1 MDEEEEAGAGGGG
14 RQRRGP
20 AAAALRRR
28 NNEISADEDETGA
41 EEEPSTAGVRRSKRP
56 RPAGEERSS
65 PGGGGGGGAAGSSS
79 GEPGS
84 GSELPEDDDDDDDPR
99 GSEGGPGGGC
109 TEPEAEAEA
118 EAGRGLPGEQP
129 MVKRSEASG
138 PMTRSASSRLPRA
151 NGLNRQDGHRD
162 GLAAAPPLLPPSPPP
177 PPPPPPGG
185 RCKAADRPPP
195 PPPPPPAASSSDSP
209 AIGNQDSGESDGQE
223 AAAAAED
230 PSYEVQQGRRILCEF
245 LLDKHKNLTAPFVQ
259 PGESEESGQQQQQ
272 QQQPPHPQPQPPVW
286 LRKMEEKF
294 DRHQY
299 GGITDFVADFRLMLE
314 SCYRLHGVDHWLSR
328 QAQKLEMML
337 EQKLTLLSR
346 PLREK
351 TTIAVTSKGRY
362 GLEEE
367 RGAVCTSTRRRSMPR
382 SLGGMSTG
390 VTESIMIQALR
401 QEEQQ
406 RAREE
411 KRLREQERKEAE
423 EAVQKE
429 IEEWEKN
436 LRALAEPTRMETLWE
451 IPAIGHFLCL
461 AQQILNLP
469 EIVYFDLERCLLMP
483 QCSGFLA
490 KIMTSLLSPHH
501 RRATLHRKPPLPY
514 KMWEA
519 ALKRRVQH
527 WYVVVGQAEN
537 PNLQA
542 EKLGL
547 SPQFFHIL
555 GETSPL
561 EVKAFHQITF
571 YKRVWLLKG
580 LSDYVYETQ
589 KEVQDAVLGQPIH
602 ECREVVLGYDSHE
615 NAYVHFPQFCG
626 ADLRIYKQSP
636 LPPPEFPI
644 PPIKI
649 YRMSQQRSGE
659 AKSGLSSESHEKPK
673 SDKKETTSKRTHDS
687 KKTNEGVDSSD
698 LEDFYLRV
706 EPGPQFHS
714 QEGEEEIKF
723 NCECK
728 NHRTSAVKKENVGSC
743 KENLVKPA
751 SPGEV
756 VGYGEPLSPGE
767 IRITENGEFC
777 TDDPELRKGVKPLT
791 EKAIKSCKTLINGS
805 HTENLDVSCLVGKIN
820 NISAKHFLGKIEEL
834 EMVKLHV
841 KKKKKKKKKL
851 KDAMNKISQLRPD
864 MVCQNPLKIRKPGIQ
879 KKSLLI
885 KKKTKHKKHKSA
897 RKPDSEKTDEKK
909 KKSIP
914 PPLPTTPQFQ
924 LVCTSLDELRELI
937 AKMEGEL
944 KELENNKKKS
954 EKWFYRRQAL
964 KDLHSTLGRLLNEL
978 LPWEQKLIKAYQR
991 NRARMKK
998 DFDDFKKQPDSDVFV
1013 RDILP
1018 SEEMVGELTKDIT
1031 PNEAGSS
1038 NFADH
1043 QEIVKKECSEID
1055 DMMQPEME
1063 IPTGGPKPVR
1073 RECSSIETKKQ
1084 ASKNPKRQT
1093 KCNDLDEHWKE
1104 SPPRKKTK
1112 LSTNEVAADHN
1123 IVNVSFGPEP
1133 GNQQSESKPASVQLP
1148 VEPVTNSSKPNE
1160 HFVKSDAL
1168 KGEITSVSR
1177 SAVQRGTKPIQALL
1191 AKHNGNKVT
1200 LTSQTSSSV
1209 SEASNREEKSTA
1221 VTSHPSPAKSCLPSL
1236 ASAKGPLQMV
1246 YKLPDGSCVPI
1257 DLSNSQVKI
1266 AVQPVIDPKTGERI
1280 MQQVLIVPKNFL
1292 AQQQDGKFVEK
1303 ESPPKAQREL
1313 EKRAS
1318 VGSQTANL
1326 GHSPSIGLQSL
1337 SPVKVQSQISNLT
1350 QGRSTASLASVMT
1363 SVSQPTTVISSSS
1376 CNFLAS
1382 QGRVEMS
1389 AIMAPSVTASN
1400 TRSGQSAAIQAV
1412 TPTKLQSR
1420 SISNTGTAQSF
1431 NSQQP
1436 KESTETKQELK
1447 TVCIRDSQ
1455 SILVM
1460 TRGGNTGVVKVQTN
1474 SDQNSPNAIT
1484 PRPIF
1489 TFLPEV
1495 QNFVVS
1501 KTQSSSPL
1509 TSLLVP
1515 AQTSL
1520 KNLGPVSSSI
1530 SAVSLGLNQL
1540 GGEAIK
1546 LGPCK
1551 TVNNAGVVQV
1561 ANAPVHVPLPTVLST
1576 VSESPAVHT
1585 STHNALNL
1593 VTGPV
1598 GGLSSGGPVQNKVT
1612 VPQAPSLQLSLDA
1625 ASGKQLFLT
1634 PPECNKLGGSTFLGG
1649 TTMPKLLLV
1658 PNPSATPC
1666 GTSQVSMAATNVQ
1679 PQKLVFVSPPV
1690 TSMSSSS
1697 NLLLT
1702 KPLHQQHAPPLNTK
1716 QMAVKNADPC
1726 QVMLLPYTGETPI
1739 KANPLPG
1746 PFQVKEV
1753 MKGNPAHLV
1762 RNSNLKVPGISVV
1775 PNMSAKGVEGLSTK
1789 NSVLPTT
1796 CISTST
1802 IPSVMMGNQ
1811 SSTSFRNST
1820 GIKMCVRNAYT
1831 VATTAAGAT
1840 LPTPTFATFGSL
1852 PTALLTGNDS
1862 MSGSNQGML
1871 STRLPV
1877 AISTVKAE
1885 HLASSL
1891 LLASAQP
1898 KMSHLSLTP
1907 SLPLSITAALPNPI
1921 TVNSKMVPTNTQPIS
1936 TAFPPQNTHF
1946 SKDSCQTVIRFQS
1959 TNTTASP
1966 TNTSTAPRFAAV
1978 QAATRLSAPAVGN
1991 VLSPAGLGLSLAHQ
2005 TTVHSLTKHPVITNT
2020 VTAASS
2026 LMQPVA
2032 TGPSSV
2038 SKVSGPLNESCIR
2051 QKIVINT
2058 STPLAPGTQI
2068 VINNHRF
2075 IVPPQG
2081 LASGSH
2087 VLLISNTPKQSNSQ
2101 AVNLNPGPHAGTDVT
2116 SACQKAMMVSAVSQ
2130 RSQSSLPPCVLP
2142 PEKFLQNLCVQSAA
2156 QTIAAV
2162 SKSAHLTTGSSL
2174 INVPTA
2180 RPQLQTAV
2188 GKFQAPTSQSATVL
2202 PVGTSFSKLLVSP
2215 EGAVL
2220 NAINTVVNPVAKVV
2234 SPSSLTHVSG
2244 SSSASAAVVF
2254 PAFKASEVL
2263 DPTRTVSAASNL

>member
-1 MDEEEEAGAGGGG
+1 MEEQAAAEGAAIG
-14 RQRRGP
+14 GP
-20 AAAALRRR
+20 AAAPATTPSP
-28 NNEISADEDETGA
+28 EMPADEQ
-41 EEEPSTAGVRRSKRP
+41 PSRSSQKP
-56 RPAGEERSS
+56 RPAGEE
-65 PGGGGGGGAAGSSS
+65 PGGGGDS
-79 GEPGS
+79 PGPQAQERAEEEAC
-84 GSELPEDDDDDDDPR
+84 GPR
-99 GSEGGPGGGC
+99 
-109 TEPEAEAEA
+109 
-118 EAGRGLPGEQP
+118 
-129 MVKRSEASG
+129 
-138 PMTRSASSRLPRA
+138 TRSAGLRRA
-151 NGLNRQDGHRD
+151 GLV
-162 GLAAAPPLLPPSPPP
+162 AAPPPAAADSPPP
-177 PPPPPPGG
+177 PAGPPEP
-185 RCKAADRPPP
+185 
-195 PPPPPPAASSSDSP
+195 
-209 AIGNQDSGESDGQE
+209 
-223 AAAAAED
+223 ED
-230 PSYEVQQGRRILCEF
+230 PSYEVQQGRRILGEF
-245 LLDKHKNLTAPFVQ
+245 LLDKHRNLTAPFAQ
-259 PGESEESGQQQQQ
+259 PEPRS
-272 QQQPPHPQPQPPVW
+272 PPGPQPVC
-286 LRKMEEKF
+286 LRSMEDKF
-294 DRHQY
+294 ERQQY
-299 GGITDFVADFRLMLE
+299 AGITDFVADFRLMLE
-314 SCYRLHGVDHWLSR
+314 NCYRLHGVDHWLSR

-351 TTIAVTSKGRY
+351 TSITVTSKGCY

-382 SLGGMSTG
+382 SLGGLSTG

-401 QEEQQ
+401 NEEQQ

-429 IEEWEKN
+429 IEEWEKD

-514 KMWEA
+514 RMWEA

-527 WYVVVGQAEN
+527 WYAMVSQAEN
-537 PNLQA
+537 PNHQA

-547 SPQFFHIL
+547 SPQFFQVL

-561 EVKAFHQITF
+561 EIKAFHQITF

-615 NAYVHFPQFCG
+615 NAYIHFPQFCG
-626 ADLRIYKQSP
+626 ADLRIYKQFP

-649 YRMSQQRSGE
+649 YRMSQKRSEE
-659 AKSGLSSESHEKPK
+659 ARRLSFESHEKPK
-673 SDKKETTSKRTHDS
+673 RDAKEITSKTTNDS
-687 KKTNEGVDSSD
+687 QKSNEGVDSSD
-698 LEDFYLRV
+698 LEDFYVGV
-706 EPGPQFHS
+706 ESDPQFLS
-714 QEGEEEIKF
+714 PEVEEEIKF

-805 HTENLDVSCLVGKIN
+805 HTENLDVSFLVGKLN

-879 KKSLLI
+879 KKSLLL

-897 RKPDSEKTDEKK
+897 KKPDAEKTDEKK
-909 KKSIP
+909 KKLIAPS
-914 PPLPTTPQFQ
+914 LPTTPQFQ
-924 LVCTSLDELRELI
+924 LICTSLDELRVLI

-998 DFDDFKKQPDSDVFV
+998 DFDDFKKQPDNDVFV

-1018 SEEMVGELTKDIT
+1018 GEEMDGELLKDIPPSET
-1031 PNEAGSS
+1031 GSS
-1038 NFADH
+1038 NVTDH
-1043 QEIVKKECSEID
+1043 QEIFGNECSEID
-1055 DMMQPEME
+1055 DMMQPDIE
-1063 IPTGGPKPVR
+1063 IPTSRPKPVR
-1073 RECSSIETKKQ
+1073 RECSSKETQKQ
-1084 ASKNPKRQT
+1084 VSKNLKRQN
-1093 KCNDLDEHWKE
+1093 KCGDLDECWKE
-1104 SPPRKKTK
+1104 SPPNKKTK
-1112 LSTNEVAADHN
+1112 LSTNEAAADHN
-1123 IVNVSFGPEP
+1123 TVNVSFGSQP
-1133 GNQQSESKPASVQLP
+1133 GNQQIESKLATAQPP
-1148 VEPVTNSSKPNE
+1148 VESITNSSRPDE
-1160 HFVKSDAL
+1160 HFFTSDAS
-1168 KGEITSVSR
+1168 KGEITNVSR
-1177 SAVQRGTKPIQALL
+1177 SVVQKGTKPIQALL

-1209 SEASNREEKSTA
+1209 REASNPEEKITA

-1236 ASAKGPLQMV
+1236 ASSKGPLQMV
-1246 YKLPDGSCVPI
+1246 YKMPDGSCVPI
-1257 DLSNSQVKI
+1257 DLSSSQIKI
-1266 AVQPVIDPKTGERI
+1266 AVQPIIDPKTGERI

-1292 AQQQDGKFVEK
+1292 AQQQDGKYVEK
-1303 ESPPKAQREL
+1303 ESPPKAQKEL

-1318 VGSQTANL
+1318 VGSQTTNL
-1326 GHSPSIGLQSL
+1326 GHSPSVDLQSL
-1337 SPVKVQSQISNLT
+1337 SPVKFQSHISNLI
-1350 QGRSTASLASVMT
+1350 QGRSTASLATVTT
-1363 SVSQPTTVISSSS
+1363 SFSQPTKVRSSTT
-1376 CNFLAS
+1376 CNFLTSSAVIGATP

-1389 AIMAPSVTASN
+1389 AVKTPSVTTSN
-1400 TRSGQSAAIQAV
+1400 TRSGQSAAIQPV
-1412 TPTKLQSR
+1412 MTTKTHSR

-1431 NSQQP
+1431 NSQQS
-1436 KESTETKQELK
+1436 KESTEAKQELK

-1501 KTQSSSPL
+1501 KTQPSSPL
-1509 TSLLVP
+1509 TSILVP
-1515 AQTSL
+1515 AQTSFT
-1520 KNLGPVSSSI
+1520 NLGQLPVSSSI
-1530 SAVSLGLNQL
+1530 SSVPLGLNQL

-1546 LGPCK
+1546 LGSCK
-1551 TVNNAGVVQV
+1551 SVNNAGAV
-1561 ANAPVHVPLPTVLST
+1561 PVHVPLPTVLST

-1585 STHNALNL
+1585 CTHNALNM
-1593 VTGPV
+1593 VRGPV
-1598 GGLSSGGPVQNKVT
+1598 SGLSSGDTGQNKVVVT
-1612 VPQAPSLQLSLDA
+1612 QAPSLQLSLDA

-1634 PPECNKLGGSTFLGG
+1634 PPECNKPGGSTFLAG

-1658 PNPSATPC
+1658 PSPSVAPC
-1666 GTSQVSMAATNVQ
+1666 GTSQVSMAPTNAQ
-1679 PQKLVFVSPPV
+1679 PQKLVFMSPPV
-1690 TSMSSSS
+1690 SSMSSSS
-1697 NLLLT
+1697 NLILT
-1702 KPLHQQHAPPLNTK
+1702 KPTHQQHAPSLNTT

-1726 QVMLLPYTGETPI
+1726 QVVLVPYTGETPI

-1753 MKGNPAHLV
+1753 KKGNPAHLV
-1762 RNSNLKVPGISVV
+1762 RNSIQKIPGISLV
-1775 PNMSAKGVEGLSTK
+1775 PNLSAKVGEGLSTK
-1789 NSVLPTT
+1789 NTVLTTT
-1796 CISTST
+1796 CISTSV
-1802 IPSVMMGNQ
+1802 IPSIVMGNQ

-1831 VATTAAGAT
+1831 VATTATGAT

-1852 PTALLTGNDS
+1852 PTALLKGNDN
-1862 MSGSNQGML
+1862 MSGSSQGML
-1871 STRLPV
+1871 PTRLPV

-1885 HLASSL
+1885 HLASSML
-1891 LLASAQP
+1891 LTSAQP
-1898 KMSHLSLTP
+1898 KMSHQSLTP
-1907 SLPLSITAALPNPI
+1907 SLPLPITAALPNPI
-1921 TVNSKMVPTNTQPIS
+1921 TVNSKMLPTNTQPIS
-1936 TAFPPQNTHF
+1936 TAFSPQNTHF

-1959 TNTTASP
+1959 PNTIASP
-1966 TNTSTAPRFAAV
+1966 TNASTVPRFAAV
-1978 QAATRLSAPAVGN
+1978 QAVTRLSAPAVCN

-2005 TTVHSLTKHPVITNT
+2005 TTVHSLTKHPISTNT
-2020 VTAASS
+2020 VTAAPS
-2026 LMQPVA
+2026 LMQPAA
-2032 TGPSSV
+2032 TVPSSV
-2038 SKVSGPLNESCIR
+2038 SKVSGSLNESCIR

-2075 IVPPQG
+2075 VVPPQG
-2081 LASGSH
+2081 LGSGSH
-2087 VLLISNTPKQSNSQ
+2087 VLLISNTPKQSSSP
-2101 AVNLNPGPHAGTDVT
+2101 AVNLNPGPPAGTDVT
-2116 SACQKAMMVSAVSQ
+2116 SACQKAMMVSAASH
-2130 RSQSSLPPCVLP
+2130 RSQSSLSPCVLP
-2142 PEKFLQNLCVQSAA
+2142 PEKLLQNLCVQSAA
-2156 QTIAAV
+2156 QTITAV
-2162 SKSAHLTTGSSL
+2162 SKSAQLTTGSTL

-2188 GKFQAPTSQSATVL
+2188 CKFQAPTSQSATVL
-2202 PVGTSFSKLLVSP
+2202 PVDTSFSKLLVSP

-2234 SPSSLTHVSG
+2234 SPSTPSTLTHISG
-2244 SSSASAAVVF
+2244 SSSATAAVVF
-2254 PAFKASEVL
+2254 PAFKTSEVL
-2263 DPTRTVSAASNL
+2263 DPTRTISASSNL

>member
-1 MDEEEEAGAGGGG
+1 MEATAGEGDG
-14 RQRRGP
+14 GP
-20 AAAALRRR
+20 AVAALRRR
-28 NNEISADEDETGA
+28 NNEPAADRDETAA
-41 EEEPSTAGVRRSKRP
+41 ENEASSAGRRRNKRP
-56 RPAGEERSS
+56 RPPGEEQSG
-65 PGGGGGGGAAGSSS
+65 PEEEDEAAAAAGGSSS
-79 GEPGS
+79 GE
-84 GSELPEDDDDDDDPR
+84 LPRD
-99 GSEGGPGGGC
+99 GGPGGGDDQQQQQLPQDGGC
-109 TEPEAEAEA
+109 SQSGPEAGAGEEPRAE
-118 EAGRGLPGEQP
+118 
-129 MVKRSEASG
+129 VTG
-138 PMTRSASSRLPRA
+138 PRTRSASGRLPRA
-151 NGLNRQDGHRD
+151 NGLARQQDGP
-162 GLAAAPPLLPPSPPP
+162 GAAAAL
-177 PPPPPPGG
+177 GG
-185 RCKAADRPPP
+185 RCKAADPQPPELG
-195 PPPPPPAASSSDSP
+195 DQQQ
-209 AIGNQDSGESDGQE
+209 QDGGGGGGSESDREQE
-223 AAAAAED
+223 AED
-230 PSYEVQQGRRILCEF
+230 PSYEVQQGRRILSEF
-245 LLDKHKNLTAPFVQ
+245 LLDKHKNLTAPFAH
-259 PGESEESGQQQQQ
+259 PGEPAESCQQ
-272 QQQPPHPQPQPPVW
+272 PVW
-286 LRKMEEKF
+286 LYKMEEKF
-294 DRHQY
+294 EQNQY

-367 RGAVCTSTRRRSMPR
+367 RGTVCTSTRRRSMPR

-390 VTESIMIQALR
+390 ITESIMIQALR

-519 ALKRRVQH
+519 ALKRRVLH
-527 WYVVVGQAEN
+527 WYVVVSQAEN
-537 PNLQA
+537 RNLHA

-547 SPQFFHIL
+547 SPQFFCVL

-561 EVKAFHQITF
+561 EVKAFHQLTF

-580 LSDYVYETQ
+580 LCDYVYETQ

-602 ECREVVLGYDSHE
+602 ECREVILGYDSHE

-649 YRMSQQRSGE
+649 CRMSQQKSVE
-659 AKSGLSSESHEKPK
+659 AKSGLSPESLEKPK
-673 SDKKETTSKRTHDS
+673 SNKKEPSIKTTHDS
-687 KKTNEGVDSSD
+687 KKSNEGLDSSD
-698 LEDFYLRV
+698 LEDFYLKV
-706 EPGPQFHS
+706 EPGPQFLS

-728 NHRTSAVKKENVGSC
+728 IHRTSTVKKENVGSC

-834 EMVKLHV
+834 EIVKLHV

-851 KDAMNKISQLRPD
+851 KDTMNKISQLKPD
-864 MVCQNPLKIRKPGIQ
+864 MVCQNLMKIRKPGIQ

-897 RKPDSEKTDEKK
+897 KKPDSEKAEEKK
-909 KKSIP
+909 KKLVP
-914 PPLPTTPQFQ
+914 PPLPTMPQFQ
-924 LVCTSLDELRELI
+924 LICTSLDELRELI

-944 KELENNKKKS
+944 KELESNKKKS

-964 KDLHSTLGRLLNEL
+964 KDLHGTLGRLLNEL

-998 DFDDFKKQPDSDVFV
+998 DFDDFKKQPDNDVFL
-1013 RDILP
+1013 RDTLP
-1018 SEEMVGELTKDIT
+1018 SEEMDGEPIKDIL

-1043 QEIVKKECSEID
+1043 QEILKKECSEID
-1055 DMMQPEME
+1055 DMKQPDLE
-1063 IPTGGPKPVR
+1063 IPAGKQKPIR
-1073 RECSSIETKKQ
+1073 RECPNKETQKQ
-1084 ASKNPKRQT
+1084 ASKNLKRQI
-1093 KCNDLDEHWKE
+1093 KCSDLDECWKE
-1104 SPPRKKTK
+1104 SPPSKKTRP
-1112 LSTNEVAADHN
+1112 STNEAAADHN
-1123 IVNVSFGPEP
+1123 IVSVPSGTEP
-1133 GNQQSESKPASVQLP
+1133 GNQDNESKSATVQTP
-1148 VEPVTNSSKPNE
+1148 VESVTSLGKPDE
-1160 HFVKSDAL
+1160 HSVKLDAS
-1168 KGEITSVSR
+1168 KGEITNVSR
-1177 SAVQRGTKPIQALL
+1177 SAVQKGTKPIQALL

-1209 SEASNREEKSTA
+1209 REASNPEEKITA
-1221 VTSHPSPAKSCLPSL
+1221 VASHPSPAKSYLPPL
-1236 ASAKGPLQMV
+1236 ASSKGPLQMV
-1246 YKLPDGSCVPI
+1246 YKMPDGSCVPI
-1257 DLSNSQVKI
+1257 DLSSGQIKI
-1266 AVQPVIDPKTGERI
+1266 AVQPVIDAKTGERI
-1280 MQQVLIVPKNFL
+1280 MQQVLIVPKNLL
-1292 AQQQDGKFVEK
+1292 AQQQDGKSVEK
-1303 ESPPKAQREL
+1303 ESPPKARKEL

-1318 VGSQTANL
+1318 VGSQTADL
-1326 GHSPSIGLQSL
+1326 GHSASVDLQSL
-1337 SPVKVQSQISNLT
+1337 SPAQVQSQISNLR
-1350 QGRSTASLASVMT
+1350 QGRSTAGSTTVIT
-1363 SVSQPTTVISSSS
+1363 SVSQPTKVISSSCKLLS
-1376 CNFLAS
+1376 SSIIAP
-1382 QGRVEMS
+1382 QGRVEVS
-1389 AIMAPSVTASN
+1389 AVVAPSVTSSN
-1400 TRSGQSAAIQAV
+1400 TRGGQSAIQPV
-1412 TPTKLQSR
+1412 TPTKTPSR

-1431 NSQQP
+1431 NSQKS
-1436 KESTETKQELK
+1436 KESNETKQELK

-1460 TRGGNTGVVKVQTN
+1460 TRGGNTGVVKVQSN

-1489 TFLPEV
+1489 TFLPDV
-1495 QNFVVS
+1495 QNLVVS
-1501 KTQSSSPL
+1501 KTQPLSPL
-1509 TSLLVP
+1509 TSFLVP

-1520 KNLGPVSSSI
+1520 TNIGQLPVSSSI
-1530 SAVSLGLNQL
+1530 SPVSLGLNQL
-1540 GGEAIK
+1540 GGEPIK
-1546 LGPCK
+1546 LGSCN
-1551 TVNNAGVVQV
+1551 TVNNAGVI
-1561 ANAPVHVPLPTVLST
+1561 PVHVPLPTVLST
-1576 VSESPAVHT
+1576 VSESSTVHT

-1593 VTGPV
+1593 VSGPV
-1598 GGLSSGGPVQNKVT
+1598 GGLASEGPVQNKAT
-1612 VPQAPSLQLSLDA
+1612 VAQAPSLQLSLDTA
-1625 ASGKQLFLT
+1625 NGKQLFLT
-1634 PPECNKLGGSTFLGG
+1634 PPDCNKAGGSTFLAG
-1649 TTMPKLLLV
+1649 TAMPKLLLV
-1658 PNPSATPC
+1658 PNPPATPC
-1666 GTSQVSMAATNVQ
+1666 GTSQVSIAPTNVQ
-1679 PQKLVFVSPPV
+1679 PQKLVFMSPSVS
-1690 TSMSSSS
+1690 SISSSS
-1697 NLLLT
+1697 NLVLT
-1702 KPLHQQHAPPLNTK
+1702 KPPQQQLAPPLNTTP
-1716 QMAVKNADPC
+1716 MAVKNADPC
-1726 QVMLLPYTGETPI
+1726 QVVLVPYTGETPI
-1739 KANPLPG
+1739 KANPLPA

-1753 MKGNPAHLV
+1753 KKGNPAHLV
-1762 RNSNLKVPGISVV
+1762 RNSIQKIPGISVV
-1775 PNMSAKGVEGLSTK
+1775 PTLSTK
-1789 NSVLPTT
+1789 GGDGLSIKNTVLPTT
-1796 CISTST
+1796 CISTS
-1802 IPSVMMGNQ
+1802 IPSVVMGNQ

-1831 VATTAAGAT
+1831 VATAATGAT

-1852 PTALLTGNDS
+1852 PTALLKGNDN

-1885 HLASSL
+1885 HLASSM

-1898 KMSHLSLTP
+1898 KMSHQSLTP
-1907 SLPLSITAALPNPI
+1907 SLPLPITTALPNPI
-1921 TVNSKMVPTNTQPIS
+1921 TVNSKMVPTNTQPVS
-1936 TAFPPQNTHF
+1936 TAFSPQIAHF
-1946 SKDSCQTVIRFQS
+1946 SKNSCQTVIRFPS
-1959 TNTTASP
+1959 PNTVSP
-1966 TNTSTAPRFAAV
+1966 TNTSTVPRFAAV
-1978 QAATRLSAPAVGN
+1978 QAATRLSTPTVGN
-1991 VLSPAGLGLSLAHQ
+1991 VFSPAGLGLNLTHQ
-2005 TTVHSLTKHPVITNT
+2005 TMVHSLTKHPVSTNT
-2020 VTAASS
+2020 VTATTS
-2026 LMQPVA
+2026 LIQPVA
-2032 TGPSSV
+2032 TVPSSV

-2081 LASGSH
+2081 LGSGSH
-2087 VLLISNTPKQSNSQ
+2087 VLLISNTLKPSSSQ
-2101 AVNLNPGPHAGTDVT
+2101 AVNLNPGPHTGTDVT
-2116 SACQKAMMVSAVSQ
+2116 SACQKAMMVSAIPH
-2130 RSQSSLPPCVLP
+2130 RSQSSPSPCVVP
-2142 PEKFLQNLCVQSAA
+2142 PEKLLQNLCAQSAA
-2156 QTIAAV
+2156 QTITAV
-2162 SKSAHLTTGSSL
+2162 SRPVQLTTGSTL
-2174 INVPTA
+2174 ISGPTA

-2188 GKFQAPTSQSATVL
+2188 CKFQTPASQSATVL
-2202 PVGTSFSKLLVSP
+2202 PVDTSFSKLLVSP

-2234 SPSSLTHVSG
+2234 SQSSLTHVLGNS
-2244 SSSASAAVVF
+2244 SAAVVF
-2254 PAFKASEVL
+2254 PAFKASEVV
-2263 DPTRTVSAASNL
+2263 DPNRTVSASSNL